1 MFWEDRA
8 GGGKKFELST
18 GCRAVRLVD
27 ATGHKHMLIIIVG
40 QQKRDVEVDHTLP
53 GAAWYC
59 CRLLVLTPT
68 GAATIS
74 FRRSLWEFASLF
86 FAWSCPRSVRPL
98 HCSSLDYQLVLSIA
112 L

>member
-1 MFWEDRA
+1 MTFLPLTRSSCVL
-8 GGGKKFELST
+8 GGLQKRKKSELST
-18 GCRAVRLVD
+18 GCHAARLVD

-40 QQKRDVEVDHTLP
+40 QQKRDVEVDHALP

-74 FRRSLWEFASLF
+74 FRQSLWELRVCFLLGHA
-86 FAWSCPRSVRPL
+86 
-98 HCSSLDYQLVLSIA
+98 
-112 L
+112 